1 MTRSRTAREENM
13 NSILCVGNLL
23 KRADEFERQLEKFY
37 ATIRDETKDSGV
49 RLLTYYLARHCS
61 HLKRALDD
69 FSLGEIGPICEEQL
83 ERTVEYP
90 DARQLRII
98 ETDPAEVRGRELLEC
113 AVNHDRALIGLYQS
127 VLDQPLSEGAADLF
141 ESLIR
146 IEEGDIVMLK
156 KMIAMNY
163 F

>member
-1 MTRSRTAREENM
+1 M
-13 NSILCVGNLL
+13 NSLLCIGDLL

-37 ATIRDETKDSGV
+37 ATIRDETEDGGV

-69 FSLGEIGPICEEQL
+69 FSLGEIGPICEEHL
-83 ERTVEYP
+83 ECTVEYP
-90 DARQLRII
+90 DARQLRIM

-113 AVNHDRALIGLYQS
+113 AVNHDGALIRLYQS
-127 VLDQPLSEGAADLF
+127 VLDQPLSEGAASLF
-141 ESLIR
+141 ESL
-146 IEEGDIVMLK
+146 
-156 KMIAMNY
+156 